1 MATEQL
7 LNGRYRLLRPLG
19 AGGMASVYLAED
31 LRLGRRVAVKILH
44 PQFAAD
50 PAFVARF
57 DAEARTVASLSH
69 PNIVQVYDVG
79 HDGDRYYIVMEY
91 VEGETLKDAITR
103 DGPFAAKRALR
114 VIGSVLA
121 ALDFAHAHNLV
132 HRDIKSQNVLLTPTG
147 DVKVADFGIAR
158 AADGSGGSTLTLTAT
173 NMVIGTVQYFSP
185 EQAQGRPAT
194 PQSDVY
200 AAGIV
205 LFEMLTGA
213 LPFAADNPL
222 AVAMQQINQAPP
234 LPTRLNRAIPA
245 PVEAIVLKAMA
256 KNPAERYTGAA
267 AMKAAV
273 DGVLVGATEGTR
285 VTPRAVPPPP
295 VATTRQ
301 PAATRT
307 ATRATAVAAG
317 TRMAAPPPRS
327 GSRNL
332 WLTIIALALVLLA
345 LLAALFHNGAF
356 AGFGGAGAPTATTT
370 PTVVAS
376 PTATVAAAATV
387 PVVVAQPTATAT
399 PTSPPATD
407 TPATTD
413 TPSTTDTPATT
424 DTPTPAVTDTPATT
438 DTPTD
443 TPGPTDTTTAT
454 NTPVPSDTPAPTAT
468 TTDTPAP
475 STTPD
480 ATGTAQASGQG
491 QPGTVN
497 LDPTSVNP
505 GGSFTVTGD
514 SWPPGAT
521 LTITANFD
529 SGTAQLRDQ
538 IKVHGDG
545 TFSAGVQ
552 LDPSTTPGDYIITV
566 TDDQG
571 DSQTSTLTIT
581 Q

>member
-132 HRDIKSQNVLLTPTG
+132 HRDIKSQNVLLTPAG

-158 AADGSGGSTLTLTAT
+158 AVDGAGSATLTAT

-245 PVEAIVLKAMA
+245 AVEAIVLKAMA
-256 KNPAERYTGAA
+256 KNPSERYTGAS

-273 DGVLVGATEGTR
+273 DGVLAGATESTR
-285 VTPRAVPPPP
+285 VTPRAVPTPQA
-295 VATTRQ
+295 ATTRQ
-301 PAATRT
+301 QAATRT
-307 ATRATAVAAG
+307 TRAAPVVNAG
-317 TRMAAPPPRS
+317 PRAAAPPPRP

-332 WLTIIALALVLLA
+332 WLAIVALALVLAA

-370 PTVVAS
+370 PTVIAS
-376 PTATVAAAATV
+376 PTATVTAAATV
-387 PVVVAQPTATAT
+387 PVIVPQPTVTAKPTSRPPTHTPAATDT
-399 PTSPPATD
+399 PTALAATNTPTPAATD
-407 TPATTD
+407 TPTPATTD
-413 TPSTTDTPATT
+413 TPTAPAATDTPATT
-424 DTPTPAVTDTPATT
+424 DTPTPAAT
-438 DTPTD
+438 
-443 TPGPTDTTTAT
+443 
-454 NTPVPSDTPAPTAT
+454 DTPAPTAT

-497 LDPTSVNP
+497 LNPASVNP
-505 GGSFTVTGD
+505 GGSFNVNGD
-514 SWPPGAT
+514 SWPPGAM

-529 SGTAQLRDQ
+529 SGTAQLRDR

-545 TFSAGVQ
+545 TFSADVQ

>member
-1 MATEQL
+1 
-7 LNGRYRLLRPLG
+7 
-19 AGGMASVYLAED
+19 
-31 LRLGRRVAVKILH
+31 
-44 PQFAAD
+44 
-50 PAFVARF
+50 
-57 DAEARTVASLSH
+57 
-69 PNIVQVYDVG
+69 
-79 HDGDRYYIVMEY
+79 
-91 VEGETLKDAITR
+91 
-103 DGPFAAKRALR
+103 
-114 VIGSVLA
+114 SVLA

-158 AADGSGGSTLTLTAT
+158 AVDGAGSATLTAT

-222 AVAMQQINQAPP
+222 AVAMQQINQTPP
-234 LPTRLNRAIPA
+234 LPTRLNRAIPTV
-245 PVEAIVLKAMA
+245 VEAIVLKAMA
-256 KNPAERYTGAA
+256 KNPSERYTGAS

-273 DGVLVGATEGTR
+273 DGVLAGATESTR
-285 VTPRAVPPPP
+285 VTPRAAPAPQA
-295 VATTRQ
+295 ATTRQ
-301 PAATRT
+301 QAATRT
-307 ATRATAVAAG
+307 PRAAPVVNAG
-317 TRMAAPPPRS
+317 PRAAAPPPRP

-332 WLTIIALALVLLA
+332 WLAIVALALVLAA

-370 PTVVAS
+370 PTVIAS
-376 PTATVAAAATV
+376 PTATVTAAATV
-387 PVVVAQPTATAT
+387 PVIVPQPTVTAK
-399 PTSPPATD
+399 PTSRPPTHTPAATD

-413 TPSTTDTPATT
+413 TPTTPAATDTPATT
-424 DTPTPAVTDTPATT
+424 DTPTAPAATDTPTTT
-438 DTPTD
+438 DTP
-443 TPGPTDTTTAT
+443 
-454 NTPVPSDTPAPTAT
+454 TPVPSDTPAPTAT
-468 TTDTPAP
+468 PTDTPAP

-497 LDPTSVNP
+497 LD
-505 GGSFTVTGD
+505 
-514 SWPPGAT
+514 
-521 LTITANFD
+521 
-529 SGTAQLRDQ
+529 
-538 IKVHGDG
+538 
-545 TFSAGVQ
+545 
-552 LDPSTTPGDYIITV
+552 YIITV

-571 DSQTSTLTIT
+571 DSQTSRLTIT

>member
-158 AADGSGGSTLTLTAT
+158 AVDGAGSATLTAT

-222 AVAMQQINQAPP
+222 AVAMQQINQAAP

-245 PVEAIVLKAMA
+245 AVEAIVLKAMA
-256 KNPAERYTGAA
+256 KNPSERYTGAS

-273 DGVLVGATEGTR
+273 DGVLAGATESTR
-285 VTPRAVPPPP
+285 VTPRAAPPPQT
-295 VATTRQ
+295 ATTRQ
-301 PAATRT
+301 QAATRT
-307 ATRATAVAAG
+307 TRAAPVVNVGPRAA
-317 TRMAAPPPRS
+317 AAPPRP

-332 WLTIIALALVLLA
+332 WLTIVALALVLLA

-370 PTVVAS
+370 PTVIAS
-376 PTATVAAAATV
+376 PTATVTAAATV
-387 PVVVAQPTATAT
+387 PVIVPQPTVTAKPTSRPPTHTPAATDT
-399 PTSPPATD
+399 PTALAATNTPTPAATD
-407 TPATTD
+407 TPTPATTD
-413 TPSTTDTPATT
+413 TPTAPAATDTPATT
-424 DTPTPAVTDTPATT
+424 DTPTPAAT
-438 DTPTD
+438 
-443 TPGPTDTTTAT
+443 
-454 NTPVPSDTPAPTAT
+454 DTPAPTAT

-497 LDPTSVNP
+497 LDPKSVHP
-505 GGSFTVTGD
+505 GDSFTVSGD

-521 LTITANFD
+521 LTITAAFD
-529 SGTAQLRDQ
+529 NGTAQLGQ
-538 IKVHGDG
+538 VKAHGDG
-545 TFSAGVQ
+545 TFSAPVQ

>member
-132 HRDIKSQNVLLTPTG
+132 HRDIKSQNVLLTPAG

-158 AADGSGGSTLTLTAT
+158 AVDGAGSATLTAT

-245 PVEAIVLKAMA
+245 AVEVIVLKAMA
-256 KNPAERYTGAA
+256 KNPSERYTGAS

-273 DGVLVGATEGTR
+273 DGVLAGATESTR
-285 VTPRAVPPPP
+285 VTPRAVPTPQA
-295 VATTRQ
+295 ATTRQ
-301 PAATRT
+301 QAAIRT
-307 ATRATAVAAG
+307 TRAAPVVNAG
-317 TRMAAPPPRS
+317 PRAAAPPPRP

-332 WLTIIALALVLLA
+332 WLAIVALALVLAA

-370 PTVVAS
+370 PTVIAS
-376 PTATVAAAATV
+376 PTATVTAAATV
-387 PVVVAQPTATAT
+387 PVIVPRPTVTAK
-399 PTSPPATD
+399 PTSPPPTDTPSPTNTPATD
-407 TPATTD
+407 TPT
-413 TPSTTDTPATT
+413 
-424 DTPTPAVTDTPATT
+424 TPAVTDTPTAQ

-443 TPGPTDTTTAT
+443 TPGPTSTPTAQDTPT
-454 NTPVPSDTPAPTAT
+454 DTPAPTTT

-497 LDPTSVNP
+497 LDPKSVHP
-505 GGSFTVTGD
+505 GDSFTVSGD

-521 LTITANFD
+521 LTITAAFD
-529 SGTAQLRDQ
+529 NGTAQLGQ
-538 IKVHGDG
+538 VKAHGDG
-545 TFSAGVQ
+545 TFSAPVQ